1 VAHEPDFLDVNVPR
15 LLGSGTSNQT
25 WTIPGSNAVQRRP
38 FGVLNALDLRVI
50 NDTDARRA
58 LWEAYP
64 RIYTS
69 APTPDGEPLGLLA
82 GLPRLDPHEG
92 NPTASEADF
101 DWYVGYLI
109 EELGVLSR
117 NSERAAAAV
126 APKARETVRILT
138 SLPESDVPLRCSP
151 DAGDSAVLRA
161 FTVRVAEVVTQIV
174 GEPLVREFRLPAP
187 ARLARGLPP
196 APDDRSGLVLAH
208 GDPTVDNFMWS
219 FGEAVLTDWELARPT
234 GRVSSAAHTLAALVT
249 RAPYPLRPARIEQFV
264 DQVDG
269 AREAM
274 SSGVY
279 ATYYAY
285 ECARAP
291 WVDMLRGLRN
301 EVDPDLVH
309 RNVQRF
315 LGDDAPS
322 RRRVNALVGTHA
334 GAFALPALPRSAV
347 LHIAEPTPDGVP
359 PGEQRGTVM
368 ALYDEATNAAAQ
380 VMPPHLYERYR
391 RASDAIAK
399 TLPPAADSVI
409 EVGKRLREAGMT
421 HVSRQPHLDRD
432 TYRFGRAPE
441 AKHARGRTA
450 APGGRPLSSDEHRGH
465 GK

>member
-1 VAHEPDFLDVNVPR
+1 MAREPDSFDVDVPR

-25 WTIPGSNAVQRRP
+25 WTIPGSDTVQRRP
-38 FGVLNALDLRVI
+38 FGVPNALDLRVI

-58 LWEAYP
+58 LREAYP
-64 RIYTS
+64 QIYTS

-92 NPTASEADF
+92 NPAASEADF
-101 DWYVGYLI
+101 DWHIGYLV

-117 NSERAAAAV
+117 NSERAAVAV

-138 SLPESDVPLRCSP
+138 SLPESEVPLRCSP

-161 FTVRVAEVVTQIV
+161 FTVRVAEVVTRIV
-174 GEPLVREFRLPAP
+174 GEPLVREFGLPSP
-187 ARLARGLPP
+187 ARFARGLPP
-196 APDDRSGLVLAH
+196 APDDRSGPVLAH

-234 GRVSSAAHTLAALVT
+234 GRVSAAAHTLAALVT
-249 RAPYPLRPARIEQFV
+249 RAPYPVRPARIEQFV
-264 DQVDG
+264 DRVDG

-274 SSGVY
+274 SSGVH

-309 RNVQRF
+309 RNVRRF

-322 RRRVNALVGTHA
+322 RRRVNALIATHA
-334 GAFALPALPRSAV
+334 DAFALPALPRPAA
-347 LHIAEPTPDGVP
+347 LHIAEPP
-359 PGEQRGTVM
+359 PRGPHPEEQRGAVV
-368 ALYDEATNAAAQ
+368 ALYDEVLGTAAQ
-380 VMPPHLYERYR
+380 VLPPHLYERYR
-391 RASDAIAK
+391 RAFDAIAQ
-399 TLPPAADSVI
+399 TLPPASDSVV
-409 EVGKRLREAGMT
+409 EVGRRLREAGMT
-421 HVSRQPHLDRD
+421 HVSHQAHPDRD
-432 TYRFGRAPE
+432 TYRFGKQPA
-441 AKHARGRTA
+441 AGRT
-450 APGGRPLSSDEHRGH
+450 GRRGSGRDSPSLSTDEHHAH